1 MNELF
6 IYLIKN
12 GLSLIIF
19 YAFYRIFLQKETFF
33 ILNRIYL
40 LSSIFISAL
49 IPLISIK
56 VPSSSNAIQ
65 YILLN
70 TINIGELGIESAI
83 IKQLSGLEIVLIIY
97 FAVVG
102 LLLIRFLLQITYFF
116 VSIKKHRINRQYNSK
131 IISTDTNTSPFSFFG
146 FIFINKNL
154 FDQSDIEKI
163 ISHEKIHVR
172 QMHTIDLIL
181 MELTC
186 VFQWFNPVVWFYKRS
201 IKEVHEYI
209 ADEGVLGQGHEKS
222 AYQKLIL
229 NQISSVY
236 SMELANNF
244 NHSLIKRRIQMMK
257 KNKSRK
263 STLLKFLLALPVVV
277 FGMLSVASYSFS
289 PVINNIIPNISGI
302 NINNIIPTVDDDTI
316 FKVVHKPPQF
326 AGGDKARIFF
336 IRDNVKYPEEARKK
350 GITGIVFASFT
361 IEKDGSVSSPK
372 ILSGIGSG
380 CDEEVLRVIK
390 LMPKWIPG
398 EDKNGNPVRVA
409 FNIPVKF
416 NLDNGKKPEKAIVK
430 PVQ

>member
-1 MNELF
+1 
-6 IYLIKN
+6 
-12 GLSLIIF
+12 
-19 YAFYRIFLQKETFF
+19 
-33 ILNRIYL
+33 
-40 LSSIFISAL
+40 
-49 IPLISIK
+49 
-56 VPSSSNAIQ
+56 
-65 YILLN
+65 
-70 TINIGELGIESAI
+70 
-83 IKQLSGLEIVLIIY
+83 
-97 FAVVG
+97 
-102 LLLIRFLLQITYFF
+102 
-116 VSIKKHRINRQYNSK
+116 
-131 IISTDTNTSPFSFFG
+131 
-146 FIFINKNL
+146 
-154 FDQSDIEKI
+154 
-163 ISHEKIHVR
+163 
-172 QMHTIDLIL
+172 
-181 MELTC
+181 
-186 VFQWFNPVVWFYKRS
+186 
-201 IKEVHEYI
+201 
-209 ADEGVLGQGHEKS
+209 
-222 AYQKLIL
+222 
-229 NQISSVY
+229 
-236 SMELANNF
+236 
-244 NHSLIKRRIQMMK
+244 MMK